1 MSNLL
6 DKATK
11 DAGDLGHKLEA
22 HWTTSQRGQSNHC
35 LKCGRFVGVI
45 YDPEEVYG
53 TALNASREEVGIPQK
68 SRLAESAPLTQELD
82 ASLIE
87 KHRTLIDKFLE
98 IAERKVAVIDDYGD
112 ENWDAL
118 DAEVER
124 CVSKIA
130 RIEGEKAFDTKNGE
144 RKFTVL
150 KPSTSLRLPD
160 GGEWPKYANLW
171 CNIEKEFRA
180 YHEKCKSAPP
190 AEKFDDFSG
199 VDFEVYLAKLLKTK
213 LGFEDVSGTPATG
226 DQGADLI
233 AIKDGR
239 KIAIQAKRYAG
250 VVGNRAVQE
259 IVGALKFYK
268 AVEGWVI
275 TSGTFTPSARAL
287 AQANGIHL
295 VDGVSLRKLQQG

>member
-6 DKATK
+6 EKAAK

-22 HWTTSQRGQSNHC
+22 RWTTTQRGQSNHC
-35 LKCGRFVGVI
+35 LKCGRFVGVV

-53 TALNASREEVGIPQK
+53 TALNSSCEEVGIAVADSVRVRK
-68 SRLAESAPLTQELD
+68 LTQELD
-82 ASLIE
+82 AALIA
-87 KHRTLIDKFLE
+87 KHRALIDKFLE

-124 CVSKIA
+124 CVLKIA
-130 RIEGEKAFDTKNGE
+130 RIEGEKAFGTKNGE

-150 KPSTSLRLPD
+150 KLSTTLGLPD
-160 GGEWPKYANLW
+160 GGEWPKYATLW

-180 YHEKCKSAPP
+180 YHDKCQSDPP
-190 AEKFDDFSG
+190 AGKFDDFSG

-239 KIAIQAKRYAG
+239 KIAIQAKRYKG
-250 VVGNRAVQE
+250 VVGNGAVQE

-275 TSGTFTPSARAL
+275 TSGTFTSSARAL